1 MTIPVRGRCQA
12 VRLPK
17 EYRFADTEVMVKHF
31 GNGVLLLV
39 INNTREF
46 AKVPGLQLDNLV
58 HQLLFRPPL
67 LQDLQNVRQQTITQS
82 I

>member
-1 MTIPVRGRCQA
+1 
-12 VRLPK
+12 
-17 EYRFADTEVMVKHF
+17 MVKHF

-39 INNTREF
+39 TNNTRKF
-46 AKVPGLQLDNLV
+46 AKVPGLQLDNLA

-67 LQDLQNVRQQTITQS
+67 LQDLQYVRQQTIAQS